1 MTLAIKLIVKD
12 LAQYNSY
19 IPIAKLSFL
28 NSHEGYRNCKDFGI
42 CITFETMASFGINI
56 NFKIYK

>member
-42 CITFETMASFGINI
+42 CIAFETLASFWINI
-56 NFKIYK
+56 SFKIYK

>member
-28 NSHEGYRNCKDFGI
+28 NSHESYRNYKDFGT
-42 CITFETMASFGINI
+42 CITFETMASFGIKI